1 MTSISRARET
11 VSGMWRARVPLYTV
25 ELDYGSGDTVAWEFY
40 EAGVV
45 RFRDMDYEEWAP
57 VWEYGLE

>member
-11 VSGMWRARVPLYTV
+11 VTAAWRVKMPLYTV
-25 ELDYGSGDTVAWEFY
+25 ELDDGRAWEFY

-45 RFRDMDYEEWAP
+45 RFRDAVAGVEEWAP
-57 VWEYGLE
+57 IWEYDE